1 MEGGGVLGAGIGRW
15 AEAIRRNHALEH
27 ATVAVLFARHG
38 PRRIAGRAAR
48 NGFFLLG
55 DYDADEVRASSAEAL
70 QRLQQGQASLAVSP
84 LCGTN
89 LAISGLLGAGA
100 ATAVLGRGS
109 GRFGNAITASM
120 LAIMLAQPV
129 GRLVQKYVTT
139 SPRLEDVEVVGVR
152 RIVGGLMKVQ
162 TGPASGAV

>member
-1 MEGGGVLGAGIGRW
+1 MGTGIGRW
-15 AEAIRRNHALEH
+15 VESVRRNHALEH

-38 PRRIAGRAAR
+38 PRRVAGRAAG
-48 NGFFLLG
+48 NGFFLFG
-55 DYDADEVRASSAEAL
+55 DFDADEVRDSAGEAL
-70 QRLQQGQASLAVSP
+70 SLLQQGQASLAVSP

-109 GRFGNAITASM
+109 AGRFGNAFTASM
-120 LAIMLAQPV
+120 VAVMFAQPL

-139 SPRLEDVEVVGVR
+139 SPRLEQVEVVDVR
-152 RIVGGLMKVQ
+152 RIMGGLMKVY
-162 TGPASGAV
+162 TRPAA